1 MSILTKYSPT
11 LILSAFW
18 LLALL
23 NPVFK
28 KFDYGAEWPMV
39 IVLGVLCAVMFWT
52 VRNRKIYDDKF
63 VIWEKIFAAG
73 FLVFYLVSFVFSET
87 RNVGFN
93 EFVAFACC
101 FSVYFIFAHREDCGL
116 LKFLKVVGIGTV
128 IACVVGFGIYLFKDE
143 PSRMI
148 GPFFN
153 IFYASNLWPNA
164 FALFLLI
171 ASPIL
176 LFLAYISSGARRFFW
191 LTGLAFGLASLF
203 LTYSRGALLVGI
215 FELILVAGFFIR
227 KINFSVI
234 AKVFYVGLISII
246 LIFSANYIREIKFNN
261 VVSIEEKIVFANHE
275 SSTSVKERYD
285 FWKGALNMSLEKPFT
300 GYGPYSFRYVYGAT
314 QQKDLL
320 AIADHP
326 HNVFLKIS
334 AENGLIAIGFFF
346 LFLMTVFLSF
356 LFGFK
361 KIKSYDEKVLA
372 YLIFVSIVG
381 AFAHNMIDYNF
392 NFLANILLVFALM
405 ALLRSIIVQN
415 SYSIFK
421 EPDSSSNFLLSVM
434 TAVLLTVSLYEGGM
448 LVLSK
453 IYYEDFREKTLY
465 PRDYFSNKVAEAYE
479 NKYEFLA
486 TSYAYEQLDL
496 NRYDADT
503 LNLIGAMNLEN
514 ESKRALNVANE
525 YFSTA
530 IEMNPYN
537 DFKYYA
543 NKYQTL
549 KALEMED
556 ELNDFEDEVEPLL
569 RTYLP
574 LAENNVHFTAYTKS
588 ADAAAYLYEEI
599 FDSDKLLRIIEK
611 QRASRK

>member
-1 MSILTKYSPT
+1 
-11 LILSAFW
+11 
-18 LLALL
+18 
-23 NPVFK
+23 
-28 KFDYGAEWPMV
+28 
-39 IVLGVLCAVMFWT
+39 
-52 VRNRKIYDDKF
+52 
-63 VIWEKIFAAG
+63 
-73 FLVFYLVSFVFSET
+73 
-87 RNVGFN
+87 
-93 EFVAFACC
+93 
-101 FSVYFIFAHREDCGL
+101 
-116 LKFLKVVGIGTV
+116 
-128 IACVVGFGIYLFKDE
+128 
-143 PSRMI
+143 
-148 GPFFN
+148 
-153 IFYASNLWPNA
+153 
-164 FALFLLI
+164 
-171 ASPIL
+171 
-176 LFLAYISSGARRFFW
+176 
-191 LTGLAFGLASLF
+191 
-203 LTYSRGALLVGI
+203 
-215 FELILVAGFFIR
+215 
-227 KINFSVI
+227 
-234 AKVFYVGLISII
+234 
-246 LIFSANYIREIKFNN
+246 
-261 VVSIEEKIVFANHE
+261 
-275 SSTSVKERYD
+275 
-285 FWKGALNMSLEKPFT
+285 
-300 GYGPYSFRYVYGAT
+300 
-314 QQKDLL
+314 
-320 AIADHP
+320 
-326 HNVFLKIS
+326 KIS

-514 ESKRALNVANE
+514 GSKRALNVANE

>member
-101 FSVYFIFAHREDCGL
+101 FSVYFIFAHRENGRL
-116 LKFLKVVGIGTV
+116 LKFLKVIGMGAV
-128 IACVVGFGIYLFKDE
+128 IACGVGFGIYLFKDE

-171 ASPIL
+171 VSPIL

-191 LTGLAFGLASLF
+191 LTGLTFGLTSLF

-234 AKVFYVGLISII
+234 AKVFYVGLVSII

-261 VVSIEEKIVFANHE
+261 VVSIEEKIMFANQE

-334 AENGLIAIGFFF
+334 AENGLIAFGFFF

-392 NFLANILLVFALM
+392 NFLSNILLVFVLIS
-405 ALLRSIIVQN
+405 LLRSIIVQN

-421 EPDSSSNFLLSVM
+421 DSDSSSNFLLSVM

-465 PRDYFSNKVAEAYE
+465 PRDYFSNKVTEAYK

-503 LNLIGAMNLEN
+503 LNLIGAINLEN
-514 ESKRALNVANE
+514 GSKRALNVANE

-549 KALEMED
+549 KALKMED

-574 LAENNVHFTAYTKS
+574 LAENNIHFTAYTKS
-588 ADAAAYLYEEI
+588 ADAAAYLYKEI
-599 FDSDKLLRIIEK
+599 FDSDELLRIIEK